1 MNGNN
6 STTTTTKGSIEKNHF
21 LFTSD
26 ICQTIYS
33 INQNTKLQF
42 SRGFERTNSF
52 FFIFSSSCLEF
63 AIHLHVMKQ
72 YLTTIY
78 NLKEKKIETRCLPS
92 YAKLCRSFNLN
103 TIYPFSIIYQ
113 IDNNLYPFVTIKQFF
128 FFFNIFMMENLTI
141 IHKLVFNY
149 IQIIP
154 NLLRVRIFFSTF
166 SFALNSCEWFFF
178 VWIQTLCILTLFEAN

>member
-1 MNGNN
+1 MALNEP
-6 STTTTTKGSIEKNHF
+6 I
-21 LFTSD
+21 LF
-26 ICQTIYS
+26 
-33 INQNTKLQF
+33 
-42 SRGFERTNSF
+42 
-52 FFIFSSSCLEF
+52 FSSSLLLVLSLQF
-63 AIHLHVMKQ
+63 
-72 YLTTIY
+72 IY
-78 NLKEKKIETRCLPS
+78 MWWNNIWLLFIIWKKKKIETRCLPS

-178 VWIQTLCILTLFEAN
+178 VWIQTLCILTLFELSFLGKLKKKSYLNDKTVIRVIPY